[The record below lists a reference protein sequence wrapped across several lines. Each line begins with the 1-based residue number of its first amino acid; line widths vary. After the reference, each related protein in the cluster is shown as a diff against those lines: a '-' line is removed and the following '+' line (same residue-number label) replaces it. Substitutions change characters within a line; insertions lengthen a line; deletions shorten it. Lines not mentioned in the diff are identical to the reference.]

1 LWIHYDPDRT
11 KAFDC
16 AMEGEV
22 IGIRF
27 NTVSF
32 TWSLPQA
39 KLHSLVTGLHD
50 LLAGTSN
57 HSLRELQSILGKLN
71 NVSQL
76 CPALKTLTSEAKFMM
91 REHIHTLMKEDGS
104 ITQELRDSHIFRP
117 SPEVSQDLMMVAD
130 TYDNPLPIADPDQRA
145 PLCSVSI
152 YPDASCH
159 IAGSTSPCLGV
170 LFPAHDLQQA
180 AAFNFPFPTD
190 FLLQSN
196 GTGLVA
202 DTTTAGEFL
211 GILIPMITNPHRCVG
226 KTLHFFI
233 DNIAVVF
240 SFKKRRSNDR
250 LAHTI
255 IRAAYLVA
263 SALVCKLFVSWTPRS
278 SDVESIIADDHMNF
292 SLSLALGHTILD

>member
-1 LWIHYDPDRT
+1 
-11 KAFDC
+11 
-16 AMEGEV
+16 MEGEV

-211 GILIPMITNPHRCVG
+211 GILIPMITNPVSLTKYFFELLLKSHLFITGAWG
-226 KTLHFFI
+226 KASTSSLTTSQWCS
-233 DNIAVVF
+233 A
-240 SFKKRRSNDR
+240 SRRGGP
-250 LAHTI
+250 TT
-255 IRAAYLVA
+255 
-263 SALVCKLFVSWTPRS
+263 SWPTPS
-278 SDVESIIADDHMNF
+278 SEPPTWWPE
-292 SLSLALGHTILD
+292 L